1 VEHRIGLIRGI
12 FLVTITFIG
21 SGVMAIPAMTAS
33 LAGERAI
40 YAWLVLAISSLPLG
54 LVFARLGQRFPS
66 QGGVSEYLSLA
77 LNSPRSKAIGQRLAA
92 YLFLI
97 AVITGAAPAV
107 GIASANLGR
116 ALELAPQWYPALTLL
131 TVLLIMLLV
140 YLGIRFS
147 SGVQMAVVL
156 VFVLLLALLWIKGAP
171 DELFLP
177 PLSGP
182 SDLFSKSMIAAFG
195 AGMWAFI
202 GFEALSHLS
211 QDFKNPHRDL
221 PIATI
226 VGMLIATLFYVAT
239 LILVLGHHAYGNEL
253 SDTTSL
259 PLLYNKLYGAGG
271 RQIVGVVGYLA
282 GFAVVVV
289 YFTSFTRLTQYL
301 ALHGQAPAR
310 LGDTNRFNTPYW
322 GLWLISLTTLLSL
335 TIKYALDIHFVALI
349 TFTNAVFM
357 TIYSLAML
365 SAIKLL
371 SGVWRVL
378 AVLGLLVCLSF
389 IAAMISLLQDIIST

>member
-1 VEHRIGLIRGI
+1 MEHRIGLTRGI

-33 LAGERAI
+33 LAGEQAI
-40 YAWLVLAISSLPLG
+40 YAWLILAACSLPLG
-54 LVFARLGQRFPS
+54 LVFARLGQRYPS

-77 LNSPRSKAIGQRLAA
+77 LDSPRSKAIGQKLAA
-92 YLFLI
+92 YLFLL

-107 GIASANLGR
+107 GIAAANLGR
-116 ALELAPQWYPALTLL
+116 AIDIAPQWYPLL
-131 TVLLIMLLV
+131 TFITVALIVALV

-147 SGVQMAVVL
+147 SAVQMMVVL
-156 VFVLLLALLWIKGAP
+156 VFVILLGLLWAKGAP
-171 DELFLP
+171 DSVSLP
-177 PLSGP
+177 PLSGADALLSRP
-182 SDLFSKSMIAAFG
+182 MVAAFG

-226 VGMLIATLFYVAT
+226 IGMLIATLFYMAT
-239 LILVLGHHAYGNEL
+239 LLLVLNHHVYGNEL
-253 SDTTSL
+253 NDTTSL
-259 PLLYNKLYGAGG
+259 PLLYDKLYGSGG
-271 RQIVGVVGYLA
+271 RQIVGSVGYLA

-289 YFTSFTRLTQYL
+289 YFTSFTRLAQYL
-301 ALHGQAPAR
+301 ALHGQAPVVF
-310 LGDTNRFNTPYW
+310 GHTNRFNTPYW
-322 GLWLISLTTLLSL
+322 GLWIISLTTIVSLL
-335 TIKYALDIHFVALI
+335 IKYGFDIQFVALI

-357 TIYSLAML
+357 LIYALAMM

-371 SGVWRVL
+371 SGVWRLL
-378 AVLGLLVCLSF
+378 ALVGLLVCLGF
-389 IAAMISLLQDIIST
+389 IAAMASLL

>member
-1 VEHRIGLIRGI
+1 VEHRIGIVRGV

-33 LAGERAI
+33 LAGEQAI
-40 YAWLVLAISSLPLG
+40 YAWLILAICSLPLG
-54 LVFARLGQRFPS
+54 LVFARLGQRYPS

-77 LNSPRSKAIGQRLAA
+77 LTSPRAQAIGQRLAA
-92 YLFLI
+92 YLFLL

-107 GIASANLGR
+107 GIAAANLGR
-116 ALELAPQWYPALTLL
+116 ALDLAPHLYPILTFITVALI
-131 TVLLIMLLV
+131 VALV

-147 SGVQMAVVL
+147 SSVQMAVVM
-156 VFVLLLALLWIKGAP
+156 VFVILLGLLWAKGAP
-171 DELFLP
+171 SQLVLP
-177 PLSGP
+177 EISVDTLLSRP
-182 SDLFSKSMIAAFG
+182 MVAAFG

-221 PIATI
+221 PIATVI
-226 VGMLIATLFYVAT
+226 GMLIATLFYIAT
-239 LILVLGHHAYGNEL
+239 LLLVLTHHSYGDEL

-259 PLLYNKLYGAGG
+259 PILYDKLFGAGG
-271 RQIVGVVGYLA
+271 RQIVGGVGYLA

-289 YFTSFTRLTQYL
+289 YFTSFTRLAQYL
-301 ALHGQAPAR
+301 ALQAQVPAFFAN
-310 LGDTNRFNTPYW
+310 TNRFNTPYW
-322 GLWLISLTTLLSL
+322 GLLIISLTTVASL
-335 TIKYALDIHFVALI
+335 VLKYAFDIHFVALI

-357 TIYSLAML
+357 LIYSLAML

-371 SGVWRVL
+371 DGVWRWL
-378 AVLGLLVCLSF
+378 AVIGLLVCLSF
-389 IAAMISLLQDIIST
+389 IAAMISLL

>member
-1 VEHRIGLIRGI
+1 MEHRIGLIRGI

-33 LAGERAI
+33 LAGDQAI
-40 YAWLVLAISSLPLG
+40 YAWLLLAMCGLPLG
-54 LVFARLGQRFPS
+54 LVFSRLGQRYPS

-77 LNSPRSKAIGQRLAA
+77 LPSPRAKAIGQQLAA
-92 YLFLI
+92 YLFLL

-107 GIASANLGR
+107 GIAAANLGR
-116 ALELAPQWYPALTLL
+116 ALDIVPHWYPVITFITVALI
-131 TVLLIMLLV
+131 VILV

-147 SGVQMAVVL
+147 SMVQMAVVMI
-156 VFVLLLALLWIKGAP
+156 FVILLGLLWAKGAP
-171 DELFLP
+171 QQLSLP
-177 PLSGP
+177 VMAPGDWLSRP
-182 SDLFSKSMIAAFG
+182 MVAAFG

-211 QDFKNPHRDL
+211 QDFKNPQRDL
-221 PIATI
+221 PVATI

-239 LILVLGHHAYGNEL
+239 LLLVLTHHTYGDEL

-259 PLLYNKLYGAGG
+259 PLLYDKLYGSGG
-271 RQIVGVVGYLA
+271 RQIVGSVGYLA

-289 YFTSFTRLTQYL
+289 YFTSFTRLSQYL
-301 ALHGQAPAR
+301 ATKGQVPAFF
-310 LGDTNRFNTPYW
+310 GNTNRFNTPYW
-322 GLWLISLTTLLSL
+322 GLLIISLTTVASL
-335 TIKYALDIHFVALI
+335 ALKYVFDIHFVALI

-357 TIYSLAML
+357 LIYALAMM

-371 SGVWRVL
+371 DGVWRWL
-378 AVLGLLVCLSF
+378 AIVGLLVCLSF
-389 IAAMISLLQDIIST
+389 IAAMISLL

>member
-1 VEHRIGLIRGI
+1 MEHRIGLTRGI

-33 LAGERAI
+33 LAGEQAI
-40 YAWLVLAISSLPLG
+40 YAWLILAACSLPLG
-54 LVFARLGQRFPS
+54 LVFARLGQRYPS

-77 LNSPRSKAIGQRLAA
+77 LVSPRSKAIGQKLAA
-92 YLFLI
+92 YLFLL

-116 ALELAPQWYPALTLL
+116 ALDMAPQWYPLL
-131 TVLLIMLLV
+131 TFVTVALIVALV

-147 SGVQMAVVL
+147 STVQMMVVL
-156 VFVLLLALLWIKGAP
+156 IFVILLGLLWSKGAP
-171 DELFLP
+171 GSVNLP
-177 PLSGP
+177 PLAGVDALLSRP
-182 SDLFSKSMIAAFG
+182 MVAAFG

-226 VGMLIATLFYVAT
+226 IGMLIATMFYVAT
-239 LILVLGHHAYGNEL
+239 LLLVLNHHVYGSEL
-253 SDTTSL
+253 NDTTSL
-259 PLLYNKLYGAGG
+259 PLLYDKLYGNGG
-271 RQIVGVVGYLA
+271 RQIVGSVGYLA
-282 GFAVVVV
+282 GFTVVVV
-289 YFTSFTRLTQYL
+289 YFTSFTRLAQYL
-301 ALHGQAPAR
+301 ALQGQAPVVFAH
-310 LGDTNRFNTPYW
+310 TNRFNTSYW
-322 GLWLISLTTLLSL
+322 GLWVISLTTIFSL
-335 TIKYALDIHFVALI
+335 AIKYGFDIQFVALI

-357 TIYSLAML
+357 LIYALAMM

-371 SGVWRVL
+371 SGIWRVL
-378 AVLGLLVCLSF
+378 AIVGLLVCLGF
-389 IAAMISLLQDIIST
+389 IAAMVALL

>member
-1 VEHRIGLIRGI
+1 MEHRIGLTRGI

-33 LAGERAI
+33 LAGEQAI
-40 YAWLVLAISSLPLG
+40 YAWLVLAACSLPLG
-54 LVFARLGQRFPS
+54 LVFARLGQRYPS

-77 LNSPRSKAIGQRLAA
+77 LNSPRSKAIGQKLAA
-92 YLFLI
+92 YLFLL

-107 GIASANLGR
+107 GIAAANLGR
-116 ALELAPQWYPALTLL
+116 AIDIAPQWYPLL
-131 TVLLIMLLV
+131 TFVTVVLIVALV

-147 SGVQMAVVL
+147 SAVQMMVVL
-156 VFVLLLALLWIKGAP
+156 VFVILLGLLWAKGAP
-171 DELFLP
+171 ASVSLP
-177 PLSGP
+177 PLSGAD
-182 SDLFSKSMIAAFG
+182 DLLSRPMVAAFG

-226 VGMLIATLFYVAT
+226 IGMLIATLFYMAT
-239 LILVLGHHAYGNEL
+239 LLLVLNHHVYGNEL
-253 SDTTSL
+253 NDTTSL
-259 PLLYNKLYGAGG
+259 PLLYDKLYGSGG
-271 RQIVGVVGYLA
+271 RQIVGSVGYLA

-289 YFTSFTRLTQYL
+289 YFTSFTRLAQYL
-301 ALHGQAPAR
+301 ALHGQAPAVF
-310 LGDTNRFNTPYW
+310 GHTNRFNTPYW
-322 GLWLISLTTLLSL
+322 GLWIISLTTIVSLL
-335 TIKYALDIHFVALI
+335 IKYGFDVQFVALI

-357 TIYSLAML
+357 LIYALAMI

-371 SGVWRVL
+371 SGVWRLL
-378 AVLGLLVCLSF
+378 ALVGLLVCLGF
-389 IAAMISLLQDIIST
+389 IAAMVSLL